1 MIDFTGNLCY
11 NIKRSKLI
19 LHLLISIK
27 SVYNKKDYGKKTKE
41 HEKIRTSQ
49 AAA

>member
-1 MIDFTGNLCY
+1 
-11 NIKRSKLI
+11 
-19 LHLLISIK
+19 
-27 SVYNKKDYGKKTKE
+27 VYNKNDYGKKAKE